1 MLEQRVQEIVVSK
14 NKIIF
19 FQKPTSPT
27 KKQFN
32 NKVNNHTENLVLH
45 KYIEI
50 THKEG
55 KAGSWGINLTT
66 LKPYIS
72 KIASEI
78 LGLPYSKS
86 FSQEEILLKVYP
98 NDVEHVLAE
107 WDKIINGGMIETE
120 FRLIIDNKIKW
131 IKSVS
136 SNHWKDE
143 NNEMQVIGCIQDITD
158 IKEKHFEL
166 EIKQKELD
174 FIIHHIPVSVTQL
187 SPEFKIIFS
196 NYDHENSGGIDFFNH
211 ITPEFQENLRVKF
224 TEARQTAKSVSIELK
239 GFGKSLTINWFRLVI
254 NKVEGISKDYD
265 YTYLVIGKD
274 ITIEKQFQEELIRA
288 STDSEEKERKR
299 IATDLHDGVCQNL
312 VALKLLA
319 TKVARENPILLE
331 AFQKNSLFNELKN
344 LIDST
349 LCDIR
354 RCSYDLMPINLE
366 LEGLYGAL
374 KTLFAVN
381 NTVTSIKHTL
391 EINAI
396 TEPNNFITIN
406 IYRIVQEF
414 IHNAQKHSSG
424 TEIFLRI
431 SENKHHLIFRLADNG
446 QGFPKTEDYKTGIGT
461 LSMLARIK
469 NIGGTYNVITNTGN
483 GVQLYFSINIE

>member
-1 MLEQRVQEIVVSK
+1 MKENVAKEIEGYSFEKTNLNSRKISK
-14 NKIIF
+14 QIAITNSKELLL
-19 FQKPTSPT
+19 
-27 KKQFN
+27 KKY
-32 NKVNNHTENLVLH
+32 V
-45 KYIEI
+45 EI
-50 THKEG
+50 ANKEG
-55 KAGSWGINLTT
+55 KTGTWGINLTT
-66 LKPYIS
+66 RKTFLSKASTEMLEIKKEISFEEFSLVVHPEDKQIILDDWVKILKGETI
-72 KIASEI
+72 K
-78 LGLPYSKS
+78 
-86 FSQEEILLKVYP
+86 
-98 NDVEHVLAE
+98 
-107 WDKIINGGMIETE
+107 TE
-120 FRLIIDNKIKW
+120 FRLLINNKTKW
-131 IKSVS
+131 IRSVS
-136 SNHWKDE
+136 TNQWKDE
-143 NNEMQVIGCIQDITD
+143 NNEIQVIGSMQDITD
-158 IKEKHFEL
+158 IKEKYLEL

-211 ITPEFQENLRVKF
+211 ITPEFQENLKLKF
-224 TEARQTAKSVSIELK
+224 TEVRQTAKSVSIELK

-265 YTYLVIGKD
+265 YTYLIIAKD

-288 STDSEEKERKR
+288 STESEEKERKR

-319 TKVARENPILLE
+319 IKFARENPILSE
-331 AFQKNSLFNELKN
+331 AFQKNSLFNELKS

-349 LCDIR
+349 LSDIR

-374 KTLFAVN
+374 KTFFAVN
-381 NTVTSIKHTL
+381 NIATSIKHSL

-396 TEPNNFITIN
+396 TEPNDFIAIN

-414 IHNAQKHSSG
+414 IQNSQKHSSG

-431 SENKHHLIFRLADNG
+431 SENKHHLIFCLSDNG
-446 QGFPKTEDYKTGIGT
+446 QGFPKTEDYKTGIGI
-461 LSMLARIK
+461 LGMLARIK
-469 NIGGTYNVITNTGN
+469 NIGGTYNVITNSGS
-483 GVQLYFSINIE
+483 GVQLYFSINIG

>member
-1 MLEQRVQEIVVSK
+1 MLQQRVKEIVGSK
-14 NKIIF
+14 NEMIF
-19 FQKPTSPT
+19 FEKPSIPA
-27 KKQFN
+27 KKQSN
-32 NKVNNHTENLVLH
+32 HKVYDHADNIVLH

-55 KAGSWGINLTT
+55 KAGSWGVNLTNQ
-66 LKPYIS
+66 
-72 KIASEI
+72 KIYLSVVAGEI
-78 LGLPYSKS
+78 LGLPYRNS
-86 FSQEEILLKVYP
+86 FSFEEILLKAHP

-107 WDKIINGGMIETE
+107 WKKIINGGVIETE

-131 IKSVS
+131 IKSIS
-136 SNHWKDE
+136 SNQWKDE
-143 NNEMQVIGCIQDITD
+143 NNEMQVIGSIQDITD

-174 FIIHHIPVSVTQL
+174 CIIHHIPVSITQL

-196 NYDHENSGGIDFFNH
+196 NYDHENSGGVDFFNH

-224 TEARQTAKSVSIELK
+224 TEVRQTTKSVSIELK
-239 GFGKSLTINWFRLVI
+239 GFGKLLTINWFRLI
-254 NKVEGISKDYD
+254 IIKVEGISKGYD
-265 YTYLVIGKD
+265 YTYLVIARD

-288 STDSEEKERKR
+288 STESEEKERKR

-312 VALKLLA
+312 VTLKLLA
-319 TKVARENPILLE
+319 TKFARENPILLE
-331 AFQKNSLFNELKN
+331 AIQNNNAFNELKN
-344 LIDST
+344 LIDRT
-349 LCDIR
+349 LSDIR

-381 NTVTSIKHTL
+381 NTATSIKHTL

-396 TEPNNFITIN
+396 TEPNDFIAIN

-414 IHNAQKHSSG
+414 IQNSQKHSSG
-424 TEIFLRI
+424 SEISLRI
-431 SENKHHLIFRLADNG
+431 SENKHHLIFKLADNG

-469 NIGGTYNVITNTGN
+469 NIGGTYNVITNTGT
-483 GVQLYFSINIE
+483 GVQLYFSINIS

>member
-131 IKSVS
+131 IK
-136 SNHWKDE
+136 
-143 NNEMQVIGCIQDITD
+143 
-158 IKEKHFEL
+158 F
-166 EIKQKELD
+166 
-174 FIIHHIPVSVTQL
+174 FII
-187 SPEFKIIFS
+187 
-196 NYDHENSGGIDFFNH
+196 NS
-211 ITPEFQENLRVKF
+211 
-224 TEARQTAKSVSIELK
+224 
-239 GFGKSLTINWFRLVI
+239 
-254 NKVEGISKDYD
+254 
-265 YTYLVIGKD
+265 
-274 ITIEKQFQEELIRA
+274 
-288 STDSEEKERKR
+288 
-299 IATDLHDGVCQNL
+299 
-312 VALKLLA
+312 
-319 TKVARENPILLE
+319 
-331 AFQKNSLFNELKN
+331 
-344 LIDST
+344 
-349 LCDIR
+349 
-354 RCSYDLMPINLE
+354 
-366 LEGLYGAL
+366 
-374 KTLFAVN
+374 
-381 NTVTSIKHTL
+381 
-391 EINAI
+391 
-396 TEPNNFITIN
+396 
-406 IYRIVQEF
+406 
-414 IHNAQKHSSG
+414 
-424 TEIFLRI
+424 
-431 SENKHHLIFRLADNG
+431 
-446 QGFPKTEDYKTGIGT
+446 
-461 LSMLARIK
+461 
-469 NIGGTYNVITNTGN
+469 
-483 GVQLYFSINIE
+483 